1 MQEIFCCAIEKKG
14 TKKGVVIVRPQ
25 ISLLEYFLM
34 QARPMLLSD
43 LQILTAVERSRL
55 LQALETLPAESFPLW
70 EWNDAIAYLVHGT
83 PAPTP
88 QAAKEQLI
96 SAWSLSIRLP

>member
-1 MQEIFCCAIEKKG
+1 
-14 TKKGVVIVRPQ
+14 
-25 ISLLEYFLM
+25 M

-43 LQILTAVERSRL
+43 LQILTAVERSRLLQALETLPAESFPLWERSRL